1 MGDFIVPRP
10 AMAARIADML
20 TPDPISG
27 ALSGLFL
34 AAPRRTGKSTF
45 LRRDL
50 VPALTARGMTVLY
63 VDLWSD
69 RSADPAS
76 LIMETIQSA
85 IDGNAGAIEKWR
97 KRTPFD
103 RIGVLGFSLG
113 LRDRDGGQK
122 TASSAFQILT
132 ASTGRDIALI
142 VDEAQQALATAAGL
156 DAMFALKAA
165 RDAVNQAAGGG
176 RLYLV
181 MTGSHRDKLAALV
194 HDQKSPFFGAQIRD
208 FPPLGR
214 EFSEAVANRVNANLA
229 PHLRLETD
237 LVDRAFE
244 TLGRKPELL
253 LDCLRELITSDGQGA
268 QALLDVVERKRQAI
282 EASRLG
288 EILALSALQQ
298 AVLRLLIGDGPS
310 FTPFASATRDR
321 LKAGAGGR
329 APSVGAIQKALDVL
343 RDKGFIW
350 RSGHGVYA
358 LENLEIAGA
367 LKTAPRS

>member
-10 AMAARIADML
+10 VLAARIADML
-20 TPDPISG
+20 SPDPLSG

-50 VPALTARGMTVLY
+50 LPALTARGMTVLY
-63 VDLWSD
+63 VDLWAD
-69 RSADPAS
+69 RSADPAG

-85 IDGNAGAIEKWR
+85 IDDNAGAIEKWR
-97 KRTPFD
+97 KRTPVD
-103 RIGVLGFSLG
+103 RIGALGFSIG
-113 LRDRDGGQK
+113 LRDRAPARS
-122 TASSAFQILT
+122 TASSALQILT

-165 RDAVNQAAGGG
+165 RDAVNQADGGA
-176 RLYLV
+176 RLYLI

-194 HDQKSPFFGAQIRD
+194 HDQKSPFFGAQIRE

-214 EFSEAVANRVNANLA
+214 DFSEAVASRVNANLA
-229 PHLRLETD
+229 AHLRLD
-237 LVDRAFE
+237 VDAVDRAFE
-244 TLGRKPELL
+244 TLGRKPEIL
-253 LDCLRELITSDGQGA
+253 LDCLRELITSEEPGA
-268 QALLDVVERKRQAI
+268 AALLDIVERKRRAV
-282 EASRLG
+282 EAARLG
-288 EILALSALQQ
+288 EILALSTLQQ
-298 AVLRLLIGDGPS
+298 AVLRLLIADGPA
-310 FTPFASATRDR
+310 FTPFSSTTRER
-321 LKAGAGGR
+321 LKSGDGGR
-329 APSVGAIQKALDVL
+329 TPSVGAIQKALDVL
-343 RDKGFIW
+343 RDKGFVW

-367 LKTAPRS
+367 LRNAPLD